1 MLDLKETD
9 EAVDL
14 FCGIGNFTLPLAQ
27 RVRHVTGVD
36 VRSRFGLSEKVVS
49 LVQADPAVLKR
60 LVGNAKVNGLAQ
72 KALVSSMLATAVII
86 SSYCERSNIT
96 GLTPPAEPLR
106 RARSAVRCM
115 VRS

>member
-1 MLDLKETD
+1 M
-9 EAVDL
+9 A
-14 FCGIGNFTLPLAQ
+14 LAIS
-27 RVRHVTGVD
+27 HCLW
-36 VRSRFGLSEKVVS
+36 RSELGTSPGSTYAPASGYSEKVVS

-72 KALVSSMLATAVII
+72 KALVSSMLATTVVI

-106 RARSAVRCM
+106 RERSAVRCM